1 MLEGISVVIFP
12 EGTRSAPGQDLLPF
26 KKGGFM
32 LALETE
38 FPIVPLVIRGSR
50 EILPPGSW
58 QIAGG
63 EIEVIVGAPI
73 AVRGLERVEL
83 MRRVERFM
91 REHLGAKAGA
101 ERPTAAEAG

>member
-1 MLEGISVVIFP
+1 M
-12 EGTRSAPGQDLLPF
+12 
-26 KKGGFM
+26 
-32 LALETE
+32 
-38 FPIVPLVIRGSR
+38 PLVIRGSR

-73 AVRGLERVEL
+73 AVRGLEREEL